1 MINLSKMES
10 LLERVD
16 LMRLAKTRVA
26 LFGLGGVGG
35 YVLEGLARC
44 GVGTFYLI
52 DGDVIEETNINRQLL
67 ALRSTIGKKKVD
79 VARQR
84 VLDIN
89 EDAIVHTLFEMVS
102 PKADYTLSLSLLD
115 DVDIII
121 DATDDIPLKVA
132 LALEG
137 ERREI
142 FTISSGGTANRL
154 DASSFEIVDIYK
166 TKNCPL
172 TRILREKLK
181 KLKVKHLDVLC
192 SSSPPLIKGVVSSV
206 SWVPSI
212 AGLMIAGYV
221 VEKIVQKSERK

>member
-1 MINLSKMES
+1 MINLSKMEP

-192 SSSPPLIKGVVSSV
+192 SLSPPLIKGVVGSV

>member
-1 MINLSKMES
+1 MINLSKMEP
-10 LLERVD
+10 LLEEGN
-16 LMRLAKTRVA
+16 LMQLAKTRVA

-192 SSSPPLIKGVVSSV
+192 SLSPPLIKGVVGSV

>member
-1 MINLSKMES
+1 MINLSKMEP
-10 LLERVD
+10 LLEEGN
-16 LMRLAKTRVA
+16 LMQLAKTRVA

-115 DVDIII
+115 DEDIII

-132 LALEG
+132 VALEG

-172 TRILREKLK
+172 TRILREKRK

-192 SSSPPLIKGVVSSV
+192 SLSPPLIKGVVGSV

>member
-1 MINLSKMES
+1 MINLSKMEP

-102 PKADYTLSLSLLD
+102 PKTDYTLSLSLLD

-181 KLKVKHLDVLC
+181 KLK
-192 SSSPPLIKGVVSSV
+192 
-206 SWVPSI
+206 
-212 AGLMIAGYV
+212 A
-221 VEKIVQKSERK
+221 